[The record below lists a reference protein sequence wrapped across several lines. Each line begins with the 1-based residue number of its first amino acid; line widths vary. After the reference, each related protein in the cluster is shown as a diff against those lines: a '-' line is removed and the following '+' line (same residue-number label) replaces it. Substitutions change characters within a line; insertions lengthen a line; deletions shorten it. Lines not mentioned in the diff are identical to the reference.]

1 MIASFLISWALA
13 AEPQGVEVRV
23 VVTDATGAVVKSAT
37 VRNPKEA
44 ERHPVNTL
52 DGSWTGSYFYLPDG
66 SEVVFEPKMTLDL
79 EISAPDFQL
88 AHVQYVIRKS
98 KNVVPVVL
106 QPIAVID
113 LGDPDDINVQ
123 FGGDHA
129 IDGGGTPQ
137 GDAPVEAPVDPAPAD
152 PAPATPPTTP

>member
-1 MIASFLISWALA
+1 MIAAFLISMALA
-13 AEPQGVEVRV
+13 DEPRGTPVRV
-23 VVTDATGAVVKSAT
+23 VVTDATGAPVPSAN
-37 VRNPKEA
+37 VRNPQEA

-52 DGSWTGSYFYLPDG
+52 DGSWTGSYLYLPDG
-66 SEVVFEPKMTLDL
+66 SEVTFTPKMNLDL
-79 EISAPDFQL
+79 EISAPGFQL
-88 AHVQYVIRKS
+88 AHVHYVIHKS

-113 LGDPDDINVQ
+113 MGDPDDINVQ

-137 GDAPVEAPVDPAPAD
+137 SDTPDVPAD
-152 PAPATPPTTP
+152 PPPPEPAPATP